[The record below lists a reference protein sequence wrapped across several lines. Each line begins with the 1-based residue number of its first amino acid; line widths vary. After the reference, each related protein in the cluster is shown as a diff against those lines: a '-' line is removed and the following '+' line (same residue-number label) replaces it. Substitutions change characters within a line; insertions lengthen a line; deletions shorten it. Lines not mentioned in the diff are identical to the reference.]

1 MKSKDTRKKG
11 LDKFKNI
18 LDFWAI
24 NSDEAGWNISSTDE
38 GSQKMLEEE
47 SEKQVQI
54 QMGSDVVDD
63 FIIGCKFFNKF
74 NKVLTK
80 FVAFE

>member
-1 MKSKDTRKKG
+1 MTTNSIT
-11 LDKFKNI
+11 DKFKNI
-18 LDFWAI
+18 LDFWAT

-38 GSQKMLEEE
+38 GSQKMLKEE

-63 FIIGCKFFNKF
+63 FIIHVMMFRLDF
-74 NKVLTK
+74 
-80 FVAFE
+80 